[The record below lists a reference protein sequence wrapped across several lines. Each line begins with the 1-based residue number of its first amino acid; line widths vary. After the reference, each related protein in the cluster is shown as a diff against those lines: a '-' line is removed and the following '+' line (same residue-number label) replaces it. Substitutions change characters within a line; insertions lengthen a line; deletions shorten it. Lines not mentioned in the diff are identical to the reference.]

1 MKVMVTGGAG
11 FIGSHIVNRLIA
23 LGHDVVILDNLS
35 TGKKAFIHPEAS
47 FYQMD
52 IRDRRLG
59 EIVKVE
65 RPDTVIHQ
73 AAQSE
78 VPTSVK
84 DPLFDAE
91 TNILGTLRLLEACRQ
106 SGVQKIVYASSAAVY
121 GEPAYL
127 PIDEEHP
134 VEPLSNY
141 GISKYTPES
150 YLKMYNQLY
159 GLDYTILRY
168 ANVYGIRQEPRGE
181 GGVIAIFLDRLLR
194 GEALTIFGDG
204 KQTRD
209 FVYVGDIADANI
221 RALYRGNGMTF
232 NLGTGV
238 PTSLEKL
245 VQILGEVTEKTIR
258 VKYEPERPGDIK
270 HSHFDNRQAEKWLN
284 WSPRIDLKTGLRM
297 TYEYYLEAAQR
308 LS

>member
-11 FIGSHIVNRLIA
+11 FVGSHIVDRLIA
-23 LGHDVVILDNLS
+23 LGHDVIVLDNLS
-35 TGKKAFIHPEAS
+35 TGKKDFIHPAAS
-47 FYQMD
+47 FYQVD
-52 IRDRRLG
+52 IRDRQLV
-59 EIVKVE
+59 EIVKAE
-65 RPDTVIHQ
+65 QPETVIHQ

-91 TNILGTLRLLEACRQ
+91 TNILGTLLLLEACRL
-106 SGVQKIVYASSAAVY
+106 SGVRKIVYASSAAVY

-134 VEPLSNY
+134 VAPLSNY
-141 GISKYTPES
+141 GISKFTPEF

-159 GLDYTILRY
+159 GLEYTILRY

-194 GEALTIFGDG
+194 GEALTIYGDG

-221 RALYRGNGMTF
+221 SALDRGNGMIF
-232 NLGTGV
+232 NLGTGT

-245 VQILGEVTEKTIR
+245 IQVLGEVTERRIQ
-258 VKYEPERPGDIK
+258 VEYGPERPGDIK
-270 HSHFDNRQAEKWLN
+270 HSHFDSRQAKKWLE
-284 WSPRIDLKTGLRM
+284 WTPRIDLKTGLRM
-297 TYEYYLEAAQR
+297 TYEYYLDAAPR

>member
-11 FIGSHIVNRLIA
+11 FIGSHIVDRLID
-23 LGHDVVILDNLS
+23 LGHEVIILDNLS

-47 FYQMD
+47 FYQTD
-52 IRDRRLG
+52 LRDRRIG
-59 EIVKVE
+59 EILEAE
-65 RPDTVIHQ
+65 RPEAVIHQ
-73 AAQSE
+73 AAQID

-91 TNILGTLRLLEACRQ
+91 TNILGTLRLLEACRR
-106 SGVQKIVYASSAAVY
+106 SGVRKIVYASSAAVY
-121 GEPAYL
+121 GEPAFL

-134 VEPLSNY
+134 VDPLSNY

-150 YLKMYNQLY
+150 YLKVYKQLY

-168 ANVYGIRQEPRGE
+168 ANVYGIRQDPRGE
-181 GGVIAIFLDRLLR
+181 GGVIAIFLDRVLR
-194 GEALTIFGDG
+194 EEALTIFGDG

-221 RALYRGNGMTF
+221 RALHRGSGMIF

-238 PTSLEKL
+238 PTSLEEL
-245 VQILGEVTEKTIR
+245 VRILMEVTEKEIR
-258 VKYEPERPGDIK
+258 VEYGPERPGDIK
-270 HSHFDNRQAEKWLN
+270 HSHFDNRLAGKWLD
-284 WSPRIDLKTGLRM
+284 WTPRIDLKTGLRM

>member
-11 FIGSHIVNRLIA
+11 FIGSHIVDRLID
-23 LGHDVVILDNLS
+23 LGHEVIILDNLS

-47 FYQMD
+47 FYQTD
-52 IRDRRLG
+52 LRDRRIG
-59 EIVKVE
+59 EILEAE
-65 RPDTVIHQ
+65 RPEAVIHQ
-73 AAQSE
+73 AAQID

-91 TNILGTLRLLEACRQ
+91 TNILGTLRLLEACRR
-106 SGVQKIVYASSAAVY
+106 SGVRKIVYASSAAVY
-121 GEPAYL
+121 GEPAFL

-134 VEPLSNY
+134 VDPLSNY

-150 YLKMYNQLY
+150 YLKVYKQLY

-168 ANVYGIRQEPRGE
+168 ANVYGIRQDPRGE
-181 GGVIAIFLDRLLR
+181 GGVIAIFLDRVLR
-194 GEALTIFGDG
+194 EEALTIFGDG

-221 RALYRGNGMTF
+221 RALHRGSGMVF

-238 PTSLEKL
+238 PTSLEEL
-245 VQILGEVTEKTIR
+245 VRILREVTEKEIR
-258 VKYEPERPGDIK
+258 VEYGPERPGDIK
-270 HSHFDNRQAEKWLN
+270 HSHFDNRLAEKWLD
-284 WSPRIDLKTGLRM
+284 WTPRIDLKTGLRM

>member
-11 FIGSHIVNRLIA
+11 FIGSHIVDRLIA
-23 LGHDVVILDNLS
+23 RGDDVIILDNLS

-47 FYQMD
+47 FYQVD
-52 IRDRRLG
+52 VRDRRLG
-59 EIVKVE
+59 EILEAE
-65 RPDTVIHQ
+65 RPEVVIHQ
-73 AAQSE
+73 AAQID

-91 TNILGTLRLLEACRQ
+91 TNILGTLRLVEACRQ
-106 SGVQKIVYASSAAVY
+106 SGVRKIIYASSAAVY

-134 VEPLSNY
+134 VDPLSNY
-141 GISKYTPES
+141 GVSKYTPEY
-150 YLKMYNQLY
+150 YLKVYKHLY

-168 ANVYGIRQEPRGE
+168 ANVYGIRQDPRGE

-194 GEALTIFGDG
+194 GEVLTIHGDG

-221 RALYRGNGMTF
+221 SALHRGSGMTF
-232 NLGTGV
+232 NLGTGA

-245 VQILGEVTEKTIR
+245 VGVLGEVTEKKIR
-258 VKYEPERPGDIK
+258 VEYGPERPGDIK
-270 HSHFDNRQAEKWLN
+270 HSHFDNRRAKKWLN
-284 WSPRIDLKTGLRM
+284 WTPRIDLRTGLRM
-297 TYEYYLEAAQR
+297 TYEYYVEAAQR
-308 LS
+308 LP

>member
-11 FIGSHIVNRLIA
+11 FIGSHIVDRLID
-23 LGHDVVILDNLS
+23 LGHEVIILDNLS

-47 FYQMD
+47 FYQAD
-52 IRDRRLG
+52 LRDRRIG
-59 EIVKVE
+59 EILEAE
-65 RPDTVIHQ
+65 RPEAVIHQ
-73 AAQSE
+73 AAQID

-91 TNILGTLRLLEACRQ
+91 TNILGTLRLLEACRR
-106 SGVQKIVYASSAAVY
+106 SGVRKIVYASSAAIY
-121 GEPAYL
+121 GEPAFL

-134 VEPLSNY
+134 VDPLSNY

-150 YLKMYNQLY
+150 YLKVYKHLY

-168 ANVYGIRQEPRGE
+168 ANVYGIRQDPRGE
-181 GGVIAIFLDRLLR
+181 GGVIAIFLDRVLR
-194 GEALTIFGDG
+194 EEALTIFGDG

-221 RALYRGNGMTF
+221 RALHRGSGMVF

-238 PTSLEKL
+238 PTSLEEL
-245 VQILGEVTEKTIR
+245 VRILREVTEKEIR
-258 VKYEPERPGDIK
+258 VEYGPERPGDIK
-270 HSHFDNRQAEKWLN
+270 HSHFDNRLAEKWLD
-284 WSPRIDLKTGLRM
+284 WTPRIDLKTGL
-297 TYEYYLEAAQR
+297 
-308 LS
+308 